1 MSESS
6 VFRTTTDSITGMTC
20 ITDGDSF
27 TLCGPVP
34 NWIGCIQQGDMN
46 PGRGVASFDLTL
58 QINYDVFKIMKNTSS
73 DKLHIVVIKDE
84 EDSLVSDGVLSYII
98 SSDSRIQNLDILFRN
113 LGFYS
118 VYGTSIDCAV
128 VKNSSMYAYMSFS
141 YKMYPEERN
150 KMIREIYKLP
160 SRATSK

>member
-6 VFRTTTDSITGMTC
+6 VFNTITDSITGITC
-20 ITDGDSF
+20 VTNGDSF

-46 PGRGVASFDLTL
+46 PGQGVASFDLTL
-58 QINYDVFKIMKNTSS
+58 QINYDVFRIMKNTSS
-73 DKLHIVVIKDE
+73 NKLHIVVIKDE

-98 SSDSRIQNLDILFRN
+98 SSDSRIQNLDTLFGN

-150 KMIREIYKLP
+150 KMLKAL
-160 SRATSK
+160 SRLTSK